1 MGEIII
7 SLATLSWVTS
17 SVQKNLTLV
26 ASAASSAKGGVPFLP
41 RVPLVK
47 FIQVYVVGAVAGK
60 LFTPLIVVPSPTG
73 NVKVSPAAN
82 TFSAVLWMYT
92 LCVPVVFV

>member
-1 MGEIII
+1 MGEITI

-26 ASAASSAKGGVPFLP
+26 ASAASSAKGAVPFLP

-47 FIQVYVVGAVAGK
+47 FIQVYAVGAVAGK
-60 LFTPLIVVPSPTG
+60 LFTPLIVVPSPVG
-73 NVKVSPAAN
+73 NAKVSPAAY

>member
-1 MGEIII
+1 MGEITI
-7 SLATLSWVTS
+7 SLAILSSVTS

-26 ASAASSAKGGVPFLP
+26 ASVASSAKGGVPFLP

-47 FIQVYVVGAVAGK
+47 FIQVYALGAVAGK
-60 LFTPLIVVPSPTG
+60 LFTPLTVVPSPTG

-82 TFSAVLWMYT
+82 TFSAVLWIYT
-92 LCVPVVFV
+92 LCVCVDFV